1 VSKREFKRKISTF
14 QCCWPNE
21 RNRKREGEFL
31 HRETENEEEK
41 MLCVNQ
47 RGSTFF
53 YNELDGLDQ
62 FGEM

>member
-1 VSKREFKRKISTF
+1 MRKAEREKESFCIEKLGR
-14 QCCWPNE
+14 
-21 RNRKREGEFL
+21 
-31 HRETENEEEK
+31 EEEK